1 MKVKSTKQRMLVTMH
16 TLFKL
21 SDRDH
26 RINITKLNQQMQ
38 ELDLECTSGAL
49 IDTVEAMREF
59 GLDVRSKG
67 AWDRRGVWLESR
79 PISEDMLRRL
89 VFAISTNPYLP
100 QTQIRECLDSL
111 RPVMTVYQEAEL
123 LNVPEVHNEATVDEA
138 FADRYFKVF
147 EAIRQKQQLC
157 YTTNGI
163 RFDRKSGEIH
173 LRERRKTRFTPKC
186 LYRDENRICMVG
198 YNHTDKCVNAVDLS
212 DIVSLCPPTHQ
223 MNTAIDDTEGA
234 LLDVDLGK
242 YVPRSCSPVIYRGP
256 AVFMCRG
263 RHLKELVDRFGMP
276 DEPVK
281 KNHSGHATFILH
293 KAEIRPDT
301 LVWLS
306 QIPVHGIRVKG
317 PKDLVEAVR
326 SHCAKEINTLFSL
339 RLDKE

>member
-1 MKVKSTKQRMLVTMH
+1 MH
-16 TLFKL
+16 TLFKH

-26 RINITKLNQQMQ
+26 RINITKLNQQMRAH
-38 ELDLECTSGAL
+38 DLECTSGAL
-49 IDTVEAMREF
+49 VDTVEAMREF

-111 RPVMTVYQEAEL
+111 RPVMTVYQEEDL
-123 LNVPEVHNEATVDEA
+123 LNVLEVHKESAANEIYTDH
-138 FADRYFKVF
+138 YFKIF
-147 EAIRQKQQLC
+147 EAIRRKQQVV

-186 LYRDENRICMVG
+186 LYRDENRIYMVG
-198 YNHTDKCVNAVDLS
+198 YNYVDKCIDAVDLA
-212 DIVSLCPPTHQ
+212 DVVSLDPPPHQ
-223 MNTAIDDTEGA
+223 TNAADDDTEG
-234 LLDVDLGK
+234 LFRDIDPGK
-242 YVPRSCSPVIYRGP
+242 YVPRSCSPVIYHGP

-263 RHLKELVDRFGMP
+263 QNLKDLVDRFGMP

-281 KNHSGHATFILH
+281 KNHSGHATFALHEVDIL
-293 KAEIRPDT
+293 PDT
-301 LVWLS
+301 LAWLA
-306 QIPVHGIRVKG
+306 QIPGNGIRIKG

>member
-1 MKVKSTKQRMLVTMH
+1 
-16 TLFKL
+16 
-21 SDRDH
+21 
-26 RINITKLNQQMQ
+26 MQ
-38 ELDLECTSGAL
+38 AHDLECTSGAL
-49 IDTVEAMREF
+49 VDTVEAMREF

-111 RPVMTVYQEAEL
+111 RPVMTVYQEEDL
-123 LNVPEVHNEATVDEA
+123 LNVPEVHNEAAADEA
-138 FADRYFKVF
+138 FTGLYFKVF
-147 EAIRQKQQLC
+147 EAIRQKRQLC

-163 RFDRKSGEIH
+163 RFDRKLGEIH
-173 LRERRKTRFTPKC
+173 LHEQKKVRFTPKS
-186 LYRDENRICMVG
+186 LYRGENGICMVG
-198 YNHTDKCVNAVDLS
+198 YDHTDKCVKAVDLS
-212 DIVSLCPPTHQ
+212 DIVSLCPPPHQ
-223 MNTAIDDTEGA
+223 TNAANDNAEETLREIDP
-234 LLDVDLGK
+234 GK
-242 YVPRSCSPVIYRGP
+242 YVPRSCSPVIYHGP

-263 RHLKELVDRFGMP
+263 RNLKDLVDRFGMP

-281 KNHSGHATFILH
+281 KNHSGHATFALHEVDIL
-293 KAEIRPDT
+293 PDT
-301 LVWLS
+301 LAWLA
-306 QIPVHGIRVKG
+306 QIPGNGIRIKG